1 MSLLEVIKMTT
12 EDNKRSIESQL
23 DCKATAALNNQ
34 IAEELAA
41 KDKPLAEVLKD
52 EEETDDEE

>member
-1 MSLLEVIKMTT
+1 MTT

>member
-1 MSLLEVIKMTT
+1 MTT

-34 IAEELAA
+34 IADELEAE
-41 KDKPLAEVLKD
+41 DKPLSEVLED
-52 EEETDDEE
+52 EEEEETE

>member
-34 IAEELAA
+34 IADELEAE
-41 KDKPLAEVLKD
+41 DKPLSEVLED
-52 EEETDDEE
+52 EEEEETE